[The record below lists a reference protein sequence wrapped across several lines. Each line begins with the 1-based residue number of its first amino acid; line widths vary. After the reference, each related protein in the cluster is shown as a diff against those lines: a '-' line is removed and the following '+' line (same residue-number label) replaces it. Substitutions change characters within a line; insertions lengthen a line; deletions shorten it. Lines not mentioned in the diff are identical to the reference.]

1 MRIDIHHYFSLQ
13 QGDMIM
19 ATLQELKDKM
29 VELGA
34 AINAEKVKG
43 DIDKAATEATLV
55 GLKADI
61 QALKDQ
67 LATGVLVTQAD
78 LDTLFASVGDLITG
92 VHGINTTP
100 TTPTA

>member
-19 ATLQELKDKM
+19 ATLQELKDKL

-34 AINAEKVKG
+34 AIKAEKVK
-43 DIDKAATEATLV
+43 DETEKTATEATLA

-61 QALKDQ
+61 QTLKDQ

-92 VHGINTTP
+92 VQSINTTS